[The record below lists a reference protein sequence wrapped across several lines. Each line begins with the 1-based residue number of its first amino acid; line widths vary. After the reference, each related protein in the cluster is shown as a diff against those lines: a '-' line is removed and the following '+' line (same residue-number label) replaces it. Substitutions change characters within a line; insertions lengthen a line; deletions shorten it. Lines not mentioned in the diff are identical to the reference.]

1 MIRQIRF
8 LKGECGWVNFPDGAI
23 KPGVLMV
30 MRSSTDHL
38 VKLKDLGMG
47 LVPPRWEK
55 DHSCAFVI
63 MQQQVSE
70 QGSAISVHRDTNTL
84 LENTITN
91 LNVHIVQEK
100 VEHFRNFPGR

>member
-1 MIRQIRF
+1 MY
-8 LKGECGWVNFPDGAI
+8 
-23 KPGVLMV
+23 
-30 MRSSTDHL
+30 HL

-63 MQQQVSE
+63 MLQVSE
-70 QGSAISVHRDTNTL
+70 QGSAISAHEDTNTL

-91 LNVHIVQEK
+91 LNVHIVQEI
-100 VEHFRNFPGR
+100 VEHFRTFSGR